1 MKMKK
6 KLDINNIKLI
16 AVAVLLIILT
26 LITYWQVK
34 NYAFI
39 NYDDDK
45 YITENRHVNTG
56 LKLDNIKWAFQ
67 STYASNWHPLTW
79 LSLMA
84 DAQLFGL
91 NAGYYHLTNLF
102 LHILNTLLL
111 LFIFHKMTGALG
123 RSALVAA
130 LFALHP
136 LHVESVAWITERKDV
151 LSMFFMML
159 TLWAY
164 IHYIQK
170 PDYKRYSLIITAFAL
185 GLMTKPM
192 LVTLPFVLLLL
203 DYWPLQ
209 RFSLQTGN
217 SIDLALTA
225 KKVNAL
231 IYEKI
236 PLFFLTGLSI
246 AITIIA
252 QRAEIEFMQSIPAL
266 LRLENALV
274 AYCGYIFKM
283 IWPLS
288 LGVLYP
294 HSAHI
299 PLWKIL
305 VSAILL
311 AAVSGIAI
319 YTIKRRPYIAVGWF
333 WYLGTMVPV
342 IGIMQVGV
350 QSMADRYTY
359 IPLIGLFIILVWFL
373 YDVLEKIPYKKY
385 IITIVAT
392 VIVLLLATL
401 SWSQLKYWK
410 NSYELFTH
418 TLEVTR
424 DNYTM
429 YCNLAVLLAGQGD
442 IKAAELHYMEALK
455 IRPDDKDTNINFGN
469 LLVRQGRL
477 DEAIE
482 RYNAAIRSKPN
493 FAEAYNNLGIA
504 YVQLGDRQKAIEQ
517 FNTAVKINPDYLYAQ
532 NNLKMAL
539 MQQQLKESASA
550 KQPADSAVIRTFSG
564 CMMTGTSLMEKGDLE
579 GAIKYFQ
586 VALKIEP
593 ENINAH
599 VSMGL
604 AYGYKRNFDGAISH
618 FREAIKI
625 NPRIPEI
632 YNSLA
637 VALAYTGKI
646 DAAIVQLKKALEI
659 NPRFAK
665 AHNTWGVMLAKAGK
679 IDEGIDHLRKAIA
692 IDPEYTEA
700 KNNLDLVLSMKK

>member
-1 MKMKK
+1 MNTKFE
-6 KLDINNIKLI
+6 IINIKLI
-16 AVAVLLIILT
+16 TVAAFLIVLT

-34 NYAFI
+34 NYDFV

-45 YITENRHVNTG
+45 YITQNQYVNTG

-79 LSLMA
+79 LSLMV
-84 DAQLFGL
+84 DAQLFDL

-102 LHILNTLLL
+102 LHIMNTLLL
-111 LFIFHKMTGALG
+111 LFVLYKMTGTLG

-136 LHVESVAWITERKDV
+136 LHVESVAWVTERKDV
-151 LSMFFMML
+151 LSMFFMLL

-164 IHYIQK
+164 INYIKK
-170 PDYKRYSLIITAFAL
+170 PDYKRYLLIFAAFAM
-185 GLMTKPM
+185 GLMSKPM

-209 RFSLQTGN
+209 RFSLETGE
-217 SIDLALTA
+217 SIHSVLTT
-225 KKVNAL
+225 KKATAL

-246 AITIIA
+246 AFTVIA
-252 QRAEIEFMQSIPAL
+252 QRAEIEFMQSIPPL
-266 LRLENALV
+266 LRMENALV

-283 IWPLS
+283 IWPVS

-299 PLWKIL
+299 HLWKISL
-305 VSAILL
+305 SAILL
-311 AAVSGIAI
+311 ATVSGIAI
-319 YTIKRRPYIAVGWF
+319 YTIKKKPYIAVGWF
-333 WYLGTMVPV
+333 WYLGTMIPV
-342 IGIMQVGV
+342 IGIVQVGV

-359 IPLIGLFIILVWFL
+359 IPLIGLFIILAWSLF
-373 YDVLEKIPYKKY
+373 DALEKIPYQKY
-385 IITIVAT
+385 ISATIS
-392 VIVLLLATL
+392 VIIILLLMTL

-418 TLEVTR
+418 TLEVTEN
-424 DNYTM
+424 NYTIH
-429 YCNLAVLLAGQGD
+429 CNLAVLLADQGD
-442 IKAAELHYMEALK
+442 SKMAEFHYMEALK
-455 IRPDDKDTNINFGN
+455 IKPDDKDTNMNYGN

-477 DEAIE
+477 DEAAEQYI
-482 RYNAAIRSKPN
+482 NAIKNNPN
-493 FAEAYNNLGIA
+493 YVEAYNSLGIA
-504 YVQLGDRQKAIEQ
+504 YVQRGDWQKAIEH
-517 FNTAVKINPDYLYAQ
+517 FRMAVKINPDYPDAQ

-539 MQQQLKESASA
+539 MQKQVKESAST
-550 KQPADSAVIRTFSG
+550 KHSVDSGAEISTFSG
-564 CMMTGTSLMEKGDLE
+564 RMMAGTSLMKKGNLE
-579 GAIKYFQ
+579 GAIQHFQ
-586 VALKIEP
+586 EALNIEP

-604 AYGYKRNFDGAISH
+604 ALGYKRNFDGAISH
-618 FREAIKI
+618 FRTAIKI

-637 VALAYTGKI
+637 VALAYTGKT
-646 DAAIVQLKKALEI
+646 DAAIVQLKKALQI

-665 AHNTWGVMLAKAGK
+665 AHNTWGVMLAKSGK

-692 IDPEYTEA
+692 IDHEYTEA
-700 KNNLDLVLSMKK
+700 KNNLELVLGMKK

>member
-1 MKMKK
+1 MKPKIG
-6 KLDINNIKLI
+6 INNIKLI
-16 AVAVLLIILT
+16 SVSVLLIVLT

-45 YITENRHVNTG
+45 YITENRHVITG

-67 STYASNWHPLTW
+67 STYASNWHPLAW
-79 LSLMA
+79 LSLMV

-111 LFIFHKMTGALG
+111 LLILYKMTGALG
-123 RSALVAA
+123 RSTLVAA

-136 LHVESVAWITERKDV
+136 LHIESVAWVTERKDV
-151 LSMFFMML
+151 LSMFFMLL

-170 PDYKRYSLIITAFAL
+170 PDYKRYSLIFVAFAL
-185 GLMTKPM
+185 GLMTKPI

-209 RFSLQTGN
+209 RFSLRN
-217 SIDLALTA
+217 EKNIDSVLTTKTA
-225 KKVNAL
+225 AAL

-246 AITIIA
+246 ALTIIA

-266 LRLENALV
+266 LRVENALV

-283 IWPLS
+283 IWPVS

-294 HSAHI
+294 HSAYI
-299 PLWKIL
+299 PLWKVS

-311 AAVSGIAI
+311 ATVSGIAI
-319 YTIKRRPYIAVGWF
+319 YTIKKMPYIAVGWF

-342 IGIMQVGV
+342 IGIVQVGV

-359 IPLIGLFIILVWFL
+359 IPLIGLFIILAWFL
-373 YDVLEKIPYKKY
+373 SDALEKIPYKKY
-385 IITIVAT
+385 IIAT
-392 VIVLLLATL
+392 VSAVIVLLLVTL

-410 NSYELFTH
+410 NSHELLTH

-429 YCNLAVLLAGQGD
+429 HCNLAVLLAGQGD
-442 IKAAELHYMEALK
+442 SKAAEFHYLEALK
-455 IRPDDKDTNINFGN
+455 INPDDKDTNINFGN

-482 RYNAAIRSKPN
+482 RYINAIKSKPN
-493 FAEAYNNLGIA
+493 FAKAYNNLGIA
-504 YVQLGDRQKAIEQ
+504 YVQRGDRQKAIEQ
-517 FNTAVKINPDYLYAQ
+517 FSTAVKINPSYLDAQ

-539 MQQQLKESASA
+539 LQKQVKESAST
-550 KQPADSAVIRTFSG
+550 KQSADSEDISTFSG
-564 CMMTGTSLMEKGDLE
+564 QMMVGTSLMKKGDLD
-579 GAIKYFQ
+579 GAIKHFQ
-586 VALKIEP
+586 EALKIEP

-604 AYGYKRNFDGAISH
+604 ALGYKRNFDGAISH
-618 FREAIKI
+618 FRTAIKI

-637 VALAYTGKI
+637 VALAYTGKT
-646 DAAIVQLKKALEI
+646 DKAIAQLNKALEI

-665 AHNTWGVMLAKAGK
+665 AHNSLGVMLAKSGK
-679 IDEGIDHLRKAIA
+679 FDEGIDHLRKAIE

-700 KNNLDLVLSMKK
+700 KKNLDLVLSMKK

>member
-1 MKMKK
+1 MKPKIG
-6 KLDINNIKLI
+6 INNIKLI
-16 AVAVLLIILT
+16 SVSVLLIVLT

-45 YITENRHVNTG
+45 YITENRHVITG

-67 STYASNWHPLTW
+67 STYASNWHPLAW
-79 LSLMA
+79 LSLMV

-111 LFIFHKMTGALG
+111 LFILYKMTGALG
-123 RSALVAA
+123 RSTLVAA

-136 LHVESVAWITERKDV
+136 LHVESVAWVTERKDV
-151 LSMFFMML
+151 LSMLFMLL
-159 TLWAY
+159 TFWAY
-164 IHYIQK
+164 INYIKK
-170 PDYKRYSLIITAFAL
+170 PDYKRYLLIFVAFAL
-185 GLMTKPM
+185 GLMSKPM

-209 RFSLQTGN
+209 RFSPQTEKNIN
-217 SIDLALTA
+217 SALTA
-225 KKVNAL
+225 KKAAAL

-236 PLFFLTGLSI
+236 PLFFLTGISI
-246 AITIIA
+246 TLTIIA
-252 QRAEIEFMQSIPAL
+252 QKAEIEFMQSIPAP
-266 LRLENALV
+266 LRVENALV

-283 IWPLS
+283 IWPVS

-294 HSAHI
+294 HSVNI
-299 PLWKIL
+299 PLWQIS
-305 VSAILL
+305 VSAIFL

-319 YTIKRRPYIAVGWF
+319 YTIKKRPYIAVGWF
-333 WYLGTMVPV
+333 WYLGTMIPV
-342 IGIMQVGV
+342 IGLVQVGV

-359 IPLIGLFIILVWFL
+359 IPLIGLFIIVAWFL
-373 YDVLEKIPYKKY
+373 SDVLEKIPYKKY
-385 IITIVAT
+385 IIAT
-392 VIVLLLATL
+392 VSAVIVLLLVTL

-429 YCNLAVLLAGQGD
+429 HCNLAVLLAGQGD
-442 IKAAELHYMEALK
+442 SKAAEFHYLEALK
-455 IRPDDKDTNINFGN
+455 IKPDDKDTNLNFGN

-482 RYNAAIRSKPN
+482 HYIAVIKSKPS

-504 YVQLGDRQKAIEQ
+504 YVQHGDRQKAVEQ
-517 FNTAVKINPDYLYAQ
+517 FSAAVKINPGFLDAQ

-539 MQQQLKESASA
+539 SQKQVKESVSTKQSA
-550 KQPADSAVIRTFSG
+550 ANEDIGAFSG
-564 CMMTGTSLMEKGDLE
+564 RMMAGTSLMKKGDLD
-579 GAIKYFQ
+579 GAIKHFQ
-586 VALKIEP
+586 EALKIEP

-604 AYGYKRNFDGAISH
+604 VLGYKRNFDGAISH
-618 FREAIKI
+618 FRAAIKI
-625 NPRIPEI
+625 NPRMPEI

-637 VALAYTGKI
+637 VALAYTGKT
-646 DAAIVQLKKALEI
+646 DAAIVQLNKALEI

-665 AHNTWGVMLAKAGK
+665 AHNSLGVMLAKSGK
-679 IDEGIDHLRKAIA
+679 IDKGIDHLRKAIE
-692 IDPEYTEA
+692 IDPEYAEA
-700 KNNLDLVLSMKK
+700 KKNLDLVLGMKK